1 MKLHELLASPPCVRG
16 TAGDDLDALR
26 QVAGGLPEG
35 SPLKRAVAR
44 CDPAAP
50 ARHGAVGKGAGI
62 LDLGPDA
69 GPPGLALGLRS
80 TTEADRRSSA
90 RADDDGDSS
99 ASNSPVPNS
108 PAPNSSG
115 PISSAPNSS
124 APNSPAPT
132 SSALNSPAPNSPR
145 RPRTPVDTPQ
155 KVTWIAWGLERPV
168 VNLFLAPALASFG
181 DAVRTAVRNDD
192 AGAVLSSR
200 DFREAEIVTD
210 VRVAHVLTP
219 LSYRV
224 YRDTPV
230 PEVQT
235 LMLRRRI
242 AAVPVVGDDLEVLG
256 LITAG
261 DLLEHAMS
269 EAEGAERSPLAA
281 RDVMTRSV
289 FCVSDEKSLAEA
301 GRALSA
307 RGVAQLPVVRE
318 GEIVGFL
325 ERAAVMR
332 AFFSPSPE
340 PPK

>member
-16 TAGDDLDALR
+16 TAGGDLDALR

-69 GPPGLALGLRS
+69 GPPGLALGLR
-80 TTEADRRSSA
+80 A
-90 RADDDGDSS
+90 
-99 ASNSPVPNS
+99 
-108 PAPNSSG
+108 
-115 PISSAPNSS
+115 
-124 APNSPAPT
+124 
-132 SSALNSPAPNSPR
+132 APNSPR

-155 KVTWIAWGLERPV
+155 EVTWIAWGLERPV

-181 DAVRTAVRNDD
+181 DAVRTAARNDD

-242 AAVPVVGDDLEVLG
+242 AAVPVVGEDLEVLG

-269 EAEGAERSPLAA
+269 EADGAERGPLAA

-289 FCVSDEKSLAEA
+289 FCVSDEESLAEA

-332 AFFSPSPE
+332 AFFSPSAE

>member
-16 TAGDDLDALR
+16 AAGGDLDALR
-26 QVAGGLPEG
+26 QVAGCLPES

-50 ARHGAVGKGAGI
+50 ARHGAVGKRAGI
-62 LDLGPDA
+62 LDLGPEA
-69 GPPGLALGLRS
+69 GPPGLALGLRAA
-80 TTEADRRSSA
+80 TEEDRGSSA
-90 RADDDGDSS
+90 RAKDLGGSS
-99 ASNSPVPNS
+99 ARNSL
-108 PAPNSSG
+108 APSS
-115 PISSAPNSS
+115 STPNSS
-124 APNSPAPT
+124 APTSSAPNAFAPTLSAPT
-132 SSALNSPAPNSPR
+132 SSAPNSPR
-145 RPRTPVDTPQ
+145 RPRTPAGAPQ
-155 KVTWIAWGLERPV
+155 EVTWIAWGLERPV
-168 VNLFLAPALASFG
+168 VNLFLAPALARFG

-192 AGAVLSSR
+192 ADAVLASR

-230 PEVQT
+230 PEVQN

-269 EAEGAERSPLAA
+269 EADGAERGPLAA

-289 FCVSDEKSLAEA
+289 YCVSDEESLAEA

-332 AFFSPSPE
+332 AFFSPPTE

>member
-16 TAGDDLDALR
+16 TAGGDLDALR
-26 QVAGGLPEG
+26 QVARGLPEG

-50 ARHGAVGKGAGI
+50 ARHGAVGKRAGI
-62 LDLGPDA
+62 LDLGPEA
-69 GPPGLALGLRS
+69 GPPGLALGLRAA
-80 TTEADRRSSA
+80 TEEDRRSSE
-90 RADDDGDSS
+90 
-99 ASNSPVPNS
+99 
-108 PAPNSSG
+108 
-115 PISSAPNSS
+115 
-124 APNSPAPT
+124 
-132 SSALNSPAPNSPR
+132 
-145 RPRTPVDTPQ
+145 
-155 KVTWIAWGLERPV
+155 VTWIAWGLERPV
-168 VNLFLAPALASFG
+168 VNLFLAPALARFG

-192 AGAVLSSR
+192 ADAVLASR

-230 PEVQT
+230 PEVQN

-269 EAEGAERSPLAA
+269 EADGAERGPLAA

-289 FCVSDEKSLAEA
+289 YCVSDEESLAEA

-332 AFFSPSPE
+332 AFFSPPTE